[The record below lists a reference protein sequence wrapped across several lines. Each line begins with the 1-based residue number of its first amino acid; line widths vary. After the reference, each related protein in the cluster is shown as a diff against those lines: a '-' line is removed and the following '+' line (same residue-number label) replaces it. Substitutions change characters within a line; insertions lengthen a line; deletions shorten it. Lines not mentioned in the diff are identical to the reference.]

1 MSNSRFEAMP
11 FGLRFCEK
19 LYKLPRPRIKVKPTA
34 LPSLLLLTPDLDL
47 ADHEIT
53 VGVHSPQRDGKFYM
67 EWFGIKSG

>member
-1 MSNSRFEAMP
+1 MP